1 MGKITFVASTIGVVM
16 VVLFSLGGCSNT
28 DKMVIAEEPTNVYA
42 DYPENGKPNQAKVI
56 TVLRQGE
63 TGDVIQ
69 TQYSK
74 DFMFY
79 KIRLKDGR
87 EGYVLFGDKFRVVPK
102 TSGIR

>member
-1 MGKITFVASTIGVVM
+1 MA
-16 VVLFSLGGCSNT
+16 VVLSLSGCSST
-28 DKMVIAEEPTNVYA
+28 EIVIAEEPVNVYKN
-42 DYPENGKPNQAKVI
+42 YPQSGKPNQDEVI
-56 TVLRQGE
+56 TILRQGE

-69 TQYSK
+69 TRYSK

-102 TSGIR
+102 ASGIH